1 MLGDTLGMLK
11 QKRKASL
18 CANEMLTDSQAGQ
31 GKQVI
36 RKDRKQSKKVV
47 ILQGGKGVKCKV
59 IHNHEQQVLTEQL
72 LCMKHWERYKGF
84 GTSCPSIACV
94 RSERVTQD

>member
-47 ILQGGKGVKCKV
+47 ILPGGKGVKCKV
-59 IHNHEQQVLTEQL
+59 IHNHEQQVFTE
-72 LCMKHWERYKGF
+72 
-84 GTSCPSIACV
+84 
-94 RSERVTQD
+94 